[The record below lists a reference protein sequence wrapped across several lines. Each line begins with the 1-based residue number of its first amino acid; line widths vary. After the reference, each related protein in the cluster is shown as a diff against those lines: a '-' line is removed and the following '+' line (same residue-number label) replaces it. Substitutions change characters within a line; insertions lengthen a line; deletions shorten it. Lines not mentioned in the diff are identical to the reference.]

1 MKHGEKLA
9 PVAAVV
15 SAISCMACCLPFG
28 IAAAAGTAGL
38 AFVLDS
44 IRPYLMAAS
53 GALILFGV
61 WQLYRRGPSCQR
73 RSRTGIVIFW
83 SCAAVVAALMI
94 APQTVANM
102 LAGPTG
108 SPGQTAA
115 AGMDLAA
122 LRADFNRARD
132 RTRLIVLL
140 SPT

>member
-1 MKHGEKLA
+1 VKHGEKLA

-15 SAISCMACCLPFG
+15 SAISWMACCLPFG

-38 AFVLDS
+38 AFVLDA

-61 WQLYRRGPSCQR
+61 WQLYRRGRSCQR
-73 RSRTGIVIFW
+73 RSPAGIVIFW
-83 SCAAVVAALMI
+83 ICAAMVAALMI
-94 APQTVANM
+94 APQSVANL

-108 SPGQTAA
+108 GSGQTVA

-122 LRADFNRARD
+122 LRADFNRASD